1 MYVDCSPGQFC
12 VAWSLS
18 SIAIKNPKARA
29 SDMAQQVRALGTE
42 PDYLGVILSI
52 PETHMVAGE
61 NQFWE
66 VVLSPA
72 LHIHKYIG

>member
-1 MYVDCSPGQFC
+1 
-12 VAWSLS
+12 
-18 SIAIKNPKARA
+18 
-29 SDMAQQVRALGTE
+29 MAQQVRALGTE

-66 VVLSPA
+66 VVQSPA